1 MRKAILAMAVP
12 PCALAAFAFSAPAA
26 ASTVVTTACTSVTS
40 ASGCLFDGNI
50 NSNPN
55 AGNANSYKNAEAAYN
70 AVRSPGITL
79 TYITDTDDGNFGS
92 FGSFTGAG
100 TASGTWS
107 LPGFLVSF
115 VAVKASD
122 QFVLYQI
129 APASSGSWNTS
140 NIPFNNNPHA
150 ISHLVFFGTRGT
162 AVPEPASW
170 ALMLGGFGLL
180 GAVTRRRH
188 RTAVTYA

>member
-1 MRKAILAMAVP
+1 MKTLALSAG
-12 PCALAAFAFSAPAA
+12 AAFAAALVAGPAA
-26 ASTVVTTACTSVTS
+26 ASTVVTTACTSVAS

-55 AGNANSYKNAEAAYN
+55 AGNVNSYKNAEAAYN
-70 AVRSPGITL
+70 AVRDPNILL
-79 TYITDTDDGNFGS
+79 TYITDTDDANFGT

-129 APASSGSWNTS
+129 TPASSGTWNTS
-140 NIPFNNNPHA
+140 NIPFKNNPHA

-170 ALMLGGFGLL
+170 AMMLGGFGLL
-180 GAVTRRRH
+180 GAVTRRRQ
-188 RTAVTYA
+188 RVTVTYA